1 VFLCAL
7 FVRAFSTVNSSK
19 AKQST
24 LVLITNVALQTH
36 QAHLQAHQAH
46 QAHLQAHQAHQTF
59 KASHN
64 N

>member
-24 LVLITNVALQTH
+24 LVLINTNVALQTH
-36 QAHLQAHQAH
+36 QAHLQAH